1 MRNTGSTKRLAA
13 ALFGLAM
20 IATACGGA
28 SDYSTDDAASAKFE
42 EVGEAIAADSGGDV
56 GSAEDSA
63 EEFEMSDSEA
73 APTTAVPASF
83 QDDEVGPDE
92 APIEAE
98 PEANPVIRTV
108 IRRATMHLQV
118 ENVLTASNEATI
130 LIESFGG
137 FVFGQETSIEGEARS
152 SLTFKVAPE
161 DFQKVLNELAALGF
175 LRDQTVTADD
185 VTGRVVDLGSQILTK
200 ERSIERLREFLSD
213 ANDIA
218 TITTMENSL
227 LERET
232 QLELIRGQLRTIQA
246 QAALATI
253 TVVFTE
259 KVPGPVLEVDV
270 TAYGGHDGGTTCDG
284 DDELTID
291 EDDLVTLCYRLS
303 NTGDTYLSDFS
314 LRDGQMKLDQ
324 DDFLEVKEGSL
335 DRPLA
340 PGDHLTL
347 YVEVVADPDRVA
359 ILGQVGAV
367 PTDELGNSLDIE
379 GIGGRDELR
388 LSVNRDE
395 SVPTFSDG
403 LDKSL
408 DALKYVITVLV
419 LLAGV
424 ALPWV
429 PFLVGFYFLSR
440 WWRNRP
446 KKAKARKQGK
456 QVQPLTSP
464 THAASNPAPPAPGTS
479 VPAAPASPAAA
490 PPAPEAPAAENSAA
504 QPGEGTVKPD

>member
-1 MRNTGSTKRLAA
+1 MRITGLTKKLAA
-13 ALFGLAM
+13 ALLGL
-20 IATACGGA
+20 GLV
-28 SDYSTDDAASAKFE
+28 AASCSAAEDYGTDASSSDKFE
-42 EVGEAIAADSGGDV
+42 EVGAAIDGGDA
-56 GSAEDSA
+56 GSNEDSA
-63 EEFEMSDSEA
+63 EEFEMSDSPTPEA
-73 APTTAVPASF
+73 TAVPASF
-83 QDDEVGPDE
+83 QDDEAAVDETVPDE
-92 APIEAE
+92 ALNEAE

-118 ENVLTASNEATI
+118 ENVLAASNEATI

-152 SLTFKVAPE
+152 SLTFKVDPE
-161 DFQKVLNELAALGF
+161 DFQKVLNELSALGF
-175 LRDQTVTADD
+175 LRGQTVTADD
-185 VTGRVVDLGSQILTK
+185 VTGRVVDLDSQIRTK
-200 ERSIERLREFLSD
+200 EESVNVLRGFLSQ
-213 ANDIA
+213 ANDVA
-218 TITTMENSL
+218 TITTMESSL
-227 LERET
+227 HERET
-232 QLELIRGQLRTIQA
+232 ELELLRGQLRTIQA

-284 DDELTID
+284 DDDLTTD

-335 DRPLA
+335 DKPLA

-347 YVEVVADPDRVA
+347 YVEVMADPDRVA
-359 ILGQVGAV
+359 VLGQVGAV

-388 LSVNRDE
+388 LIVNRDE

-403 LDKSL
+403 LSKSW

-424 ALPWV
+424 ALPWI
-429 PFLVGFYFLSR
+429 PFLIALFFLSR
-440 WWRNRP
+440 WWNNRP
-446 KKAKARKQGK
+446 KKAKARKLGK
-456 QVQPLTSP
+456 QVEPLTNL
-464 THAASNPAPPAPGTS
+464 TNTANNPVPPAPGTS
-479 VPAAPASPAAA
+479 A
-490 PPAPEAPAAENSAA
+490 PPAPAPSASGPPAPVPPAAQS
-504 QPGEGTVKPD
+504 GEGTAKPE